1 MVDSRKRVVKQ
12 PGALDTRW
20 CDATLIRPIAQ
31 ALSALPERPTQ
42 IAVALSGGADSAM
55 LALHAAAYAR
65 SANIVLHC
73 LHIHHGLQAPASG
86 WRDHVHDLA
95 HKLGLPCHSHRVQVD
110 LGAGKGMEAAAR
122 DARYQAFSV
131 MAQQIGVQY
140 ILLGHHR
147 DDQAETVILRLLRGS
162 GPTGL
167 AAMAPLSHRLG
178 NSYVRPWL
186 DVDRARILQQAKV
199 FQQATGW
206 APVHDPTNHSDD
218 YTRGAVRERLTPALN
233 ERWPG
238 WQAALTRH
246 ARQSAQ
252 ASSVLDEVA
261 ASDFSGLE
269 PNDDAQSFSLA
280 LWRLLTPARQALVLR
295 WWLAQAGLGM
305 PSDAKL
311 QELMRQLRG
320 LHALGHDRQL
330 TMLHAG
336 VQICCVRGRVA
347 LMANHPIMAK
357 NIQG

>member
-1 MVDSRKRVVKQ
+1 MADSRKHAAKQ
-12 PGALDTRW
+12 PGGLDTSW
-20 CDATLIRPIAQ
+20 CDTTLIRPIAH
-31 ALSALPERPTQ
+31 AIAALPQRPVQ

-65 SANIVLHC
+65 SASIVLHC

-95 HKLGLPCHSHRVQVD
+95 HKLDLPCHSHRVQVD
-110 LGAGKGMEAAAR
+110 LTAGKGMEAAAR
-122 DARYQAFSV
+122 EARYQAFSA
-131 MAQQIGVQY
+131 MAQQIGVQH
-140 ILLGHHR
+140 ILLAHHR

-178 NSYVRPWL
+178 NSYIRPWL
-186 DVDRARILQQAKV
+186 GVDRARILQQAKV
-199 FQQATGW
+199 FEQATGW
-206 APVHDPTNHSDD
+206 SPVHDPTNHSDD

-238 WQAALTRH
+238 WQAALARH

-261 ASDFSGLE
+261 AGDFAGLD
-269 PNDDAQSFSLA
+269 PDRATKSFSLA

-295 WWLAQAGLGM
+295 WWLAQAELGM

-330 TMLHAG
+330 TMRHAG
-336 VQICCVRGRVA
+336 AQISCVRGRVILKSGNQA
-347 LMANHPIMAK
+347 AVKNAK
-357 NIQG
+357 G